1 MFIRLQMRIVRKRNK
16 ELNLFKMVQRE
27 LLFMKFNFGIE
38 VLESKKLRGRRF
50 WIQQNEQ
57 RIWGFSRKQSILE
70 NIYLGSIECKFRLY
84 YLFIRWFQIKIGFFE
99 FDFIFISG
107 NKRCLVLLI
116 VIMFGDSICKLW
128 QNWSL
133 EMIGVFIINKN
144 FKVELDFFMGK

>member
-116 VIMFGDSICKLW
+116 VIMFGDSICKMW

-133 EMIGVFIINKN
+133 KMIGVFIINKN